1 MTTQNSVDNLL
12 LIGQFKPVI
21 VYDYLNLI
29 SHTTGAGIPLQDPTR
44 FGNELEADFLLD
56 NLNCTGDE
64 ETLFACLHPG
74 ITIHD
79 GCFLPFAD
87 ASLIC
92 GTTGEYWC

>member
-1 MTTQNSVDNLL
+1 M
-12 LIGQFKPVI
+12 
-21 VYDYLNLI
+21 
-29 SHTTGAGIPLQDPTR
+29 HTTGAGVPLQDPTR

-56 NLNCTGDE
+56 NLNCMGDE
-64 ETLFACLHPG
+64 ETLFACPHPG

-79 GCFLPFAD
+79 SCFLPYAD